1 LDYDKVRFVAVI
13 IGKIDYGINFSN
25 LWYFWLYFILSLSCK
40 CILEEG
46 NKKYFKMLK
55 LVLILVMEIY
65 NHCLGWEDRI
75 ARDEKNEELKS
86 QIKFVSLKCKLSC
99 IFPVEGFNTFLLTTN
114 GNNIINF

>member
-1 LDYDKVRFVAVI
+1 MHSWRRKE
-13 IGKIDYGINFSN
+13 KIFQNVKTCSDSCDGNIQ
-25 LWYFWLYFILSLSCK
+25 SL
-40 CILEEG
+40 
-46 NKKYFKMLK
+46 
-55 LVLILVMEIY
+55 
-65 NHCLGWEDRI
+65 LGWEDRI